1 MVQGR
6 MDSRRKKEG
15 WKDRLGDHDSRLVV
29 GDQGQVWVAT
39 IKMQREG
46 RGWEMKRDA
55 GMKEGAID
63 KEEEEKSRSNPGFEL
78 PWFWEW
84 WWEWWKSD
92 GNRFFFLMFSFR
104 AVSGLSCCMW
114 ALCCMDPLVVA
125 HRLSSCPEKYG
136 ILPSRDQTWSPVLE
150 GRFLT
155 PEPPG
160 ESWEQI
166 S

>member
-78 PWFWEW
+78 PWFE
-84 WWEWWKSD
+84 SD
-92 GNRFFFLMFSFR
+92 GESDERVMETDFFF
-104 AVSGLSCCMW
+104 
-114 ALCCMDPLVVA
+114 
-125 HRLSSCPEKYG
+125 
-136 ILPSRDQTWSPVLE
+136 
-150 GRFLT
+150 
-155 PEPPG
+155 
-160 ESWEQI
+160 
-166 S
+166 